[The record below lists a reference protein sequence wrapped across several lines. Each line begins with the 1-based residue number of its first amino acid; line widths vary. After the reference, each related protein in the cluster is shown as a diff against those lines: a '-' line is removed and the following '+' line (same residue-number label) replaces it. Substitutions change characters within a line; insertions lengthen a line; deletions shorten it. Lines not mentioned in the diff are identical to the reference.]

1 MARKKEDFATRMQ
14 RLEQI
19 VEALEREDAP
29 LEQSM
34 ELYKEGVSLVRQCR
48 EQLEKARYDVT
59 LRGADGPAPLVP
71 DDKYLQEQGGE

>member
-1 MARKKEDFATRMQ
+1 MARKKEDFATRMK

-34 ELYKEGVSLVRQCR
+34 ELYKEGVGLVRQCR
-48 EQLEKARYDVT
+48 EQLDKARYEVT
-59 LRGADGPAPLVP
+59 LRGTDGPAPFEP
-71 DDKYLQEQGGE
+71 EDKDLAEQGEE